1 MKESYTIAMRVVFE
15 STVEVEVE
23 ANSEDEAVDLAYEAV
38 DVAKAHAEASHYETD
53 YWSTV
58 CAPCECCIYL

>member
-15 STVEVEVE
+15 STVEVQVE
-23 ANSEDEAVDLAYEAV
+23 ANSEDEAIELAHEAV
-38 DVAKAHAEASHYETD
+38 DVAEAHAEASHYETD

-58 CAPCECCIYL
+58 C

>member
-1 MKESYTIAMRVVFE
+1 MRVVFE

-23 ANSEDEAVDLAYEAV
+23 ANSEDEAIELAHEAV
-38 DVAKAHAEASHYETD
+38 DVAEAHAEASHSETD

-58 CAPCECCIYL
+58 C

>member
-23 ANSEDEAVDLAYEAV
+23 ANSEDEAVDLAYEAIN
-38 DVAKAHAEASHYETD
+38 VAEAHAEASHYETL

-58 CAPCECCIYL
+58 SGPYK